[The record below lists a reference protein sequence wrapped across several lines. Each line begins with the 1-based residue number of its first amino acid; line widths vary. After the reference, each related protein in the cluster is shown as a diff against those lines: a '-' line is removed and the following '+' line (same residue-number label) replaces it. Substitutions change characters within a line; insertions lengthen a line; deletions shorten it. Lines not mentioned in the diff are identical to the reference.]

1 MIIAQITLLVL
12 LAALLLSQA
21 PVRRQSEMRLLK
33 MIQENQKRTNILYDM
48 ALKQEYHLLEV
59 YEDKEMP
66 PEVERR
72 YLEGIERRRLLE
84 DQILELHEAEQQL
97 LRKLK

>member
-33 MIQENQKRTNILYDM
+33 MIQENQKRTNILYD
-48 ALKQEYHLLEV
+48 AARKQEHHLREL

-72 YLEGIERRRLLE
+72 YLEGIERCRLLE